1 ESQQQSEIAQY
12 AGRIREDCCQCSL
25 PPVDRITCQLTGNHT
40 PAGDSARTVCGSR
53 LDGKERRDADRSDGP
68 RPVRPHV
75 TRGRIAGVE
84 PHRSS
89 FGEVIVRWLQYQFGS
104 TRFRVDDRQI
114 KYWLAS
120 GKLTVE
126 SLNPV
131 ANVALSV
138 RFGLL
143 PIRCVWLNDGGQP
156 HCSVSSAQ
164 YRVDSGGLRGAV
176 QKNIELHVPR
186 PSGLSEVRAP
196 GHCQRFGIL

>member
-1 ESQQQSEIAQY
+1 
-12 AGRIREDCCQCSL
+12 
-25 PPVDRITCQLTGNHT
+25 
-40 PAGDSARTVCGSR
+40 SR
-53 LDGKERRDADRSDGP
+53 LDGKERCDADRSDGP
-68 RPVRPHV
+68 RPVRSQV
-75 TRGRIAGVE
+75 SRVRIDGVE
-84 PHRSS
+84 PHLSS

-104 TRFRVDDRQI
+104 HRFRVDDRQI
-114 KYWLAS
+114 KYRLAS

-126 SLNPV
+126 SLNRV
-131 ANVALSV
+131 ENFALSIRCV
-138 RFGLL
+138 LL
-143 PIRCVWLNDGGQP
+143 PIRCVWLNDGRQP